1 MLLGKVVGTLVST
14 QKTSNIE
21 GLKLLVVQRMTME
34 NKPTKDYVI
43 AADAVDANAG
53 EIVLYSQGSACRQT
67 PQTDKCP
74 IDGLIAAIVD
84 TWEVGGK
91 EIYNKSRSE
100 RSE

>member
-21 GLKLLVVQRMTME
+21 GLKLLVVQRMTAE

-67 PQTDKCP
+67 AQTDKCP